1 MDVLRITMSAHRHEH
16 VTSPTTSAISPNPSD
31 PPTPSTVATSISST
45 LGDSPSP
52 SFTSLPPELAA
63 RSLSRMVPAWMSNAF
78 GGNNES
84 TNHQNTFRPPSDT
97 GPPLPP
103 VEIKRDSSIFSN
115 LKGLGIFGGGWNNN
129 DK

>member
-1 MDVLRITMSAHRHEH
+1 MSAHRHEQ
-16 VTSPTTSAISPNPSD
+16 VTSPTTSAIPPNPSA
-31 PPTPSTVATSISST
+31 PPSPSTGATPISST

-63 RSLSRMVPAWMSNAF
+63 RSLSRMLPAWMSNVF
-78 GGNNES
+78 GGSNES

-97 GPPLPP
+97 VPPLPP
-103 VEIKRDSSIFSN
+103 VEMKRDSSIFSN
-115 LKGLGIFGGGWNNN
+115 LKGLGIFGGGVNSN